1 MGLTTPLLRD
11 THVVSAI
18 LTKGWDSMV
27 LRAFA
32 RFAFG
37 MGRLLAPAFVVL
49 SLVAVAFPADAQSFR
64 FNAFDVQGNVRT
76 NDASIL
82 QVAGIEPGST
92 VSAGQVNDALQ
103 RLQNSGLFETV
114 EVSPRGNTLVIAVSE
129 YPTINRIA
137 VEGNRR
143 LDDDDLLPLLTST
156 PRRVYSPITAE
167 RDAAAIAEA
176 YRVTGRLT
184 ATATPQ
190 IIRRDDNR
198 VDLVFSV
205 SEGAVVETQRIAFVG
220 NRDYSDRRLRQILE
234 STQSGLFRA
243 IIRSDTFIEDRI
255 ALDRQ
260 LLTDFYQDRGYID
273 FAIQSVTPELSRDRG
288 AFFVTFNIREGQSYR
303 MGNLSVVSQFPGANA
318 ADFQGAINIRQGVRY
333 SPRIIDNAITRMENL
348 ASDQGLRFV
357 RIEPRIIRDDA
368 NLIVNVEFVISRGER
383 VFVERIDIEGNQ
395 TTLDRVIRRQFD
407 VVEGDP
413 MDGRQIRAAAERIR
427 ATGFFADVQVAGR
440 QGTSPEQVI
449 VDVDV
454 EEQPTG
460 SLGFSASFS
469 SDEGAGLAVNFSEE
483 NFLGRGQALAVG
495 FNTTSGSQSL
505 NFAFTEP
512 AFLRRDL
519 ALGLSAYYAVNNA
532 DDSEAEAITYGAGT
546 SVAFPLSEN
555 SRLRLFYN
563 YDHDEVTG
571 YDTDDSDILTREA
584 EEADTSRIGFT
595 YSFDNRS
602 TGLNPNAGVFFAF
615 TGDYAGLGGDTE
627 FVRAQIRAIAET
639 RVAREEVT
647 LRASFEGGAINAL
660 DDGTRLA
667 NRFSLNSRQMR
678 GFESRGLGPRD
689 TTPGADN
696 ENALGGNYFAVAR
709 FEAAFPLGLPDEYG
723 ISGGVFADIGSVWG
737 LDDTAGTGGAVDDSF
752 SLRSVVGVSIF
763 WDTALG
769 PLRFNFTHP
778 IQVEDYDRTREF
790 DFTVEARF

>member
-1 MGLTTPLLRD
+1 
-11 THVVSAI
+11 
-18 LTKGWDSMV
+18 MV
-27 LRAFA
+27 LRAFMHLA
-32 RFAFG
+32 LCAGRFV
-37 MGRLLAPAFVVL
+37 APVLVVL
-49 SLVAVAFPADAQSFR
+49 SLVAVAAPVDAQSFR
-64 FNAFDVQGNVRT
+64 FSSFDVQGNLRT
-76 NDASIL
+76 NDASVL
-82 QVAGIEPGST
+82 QVAGLSPGTT

-103 RLQNSGLFETV
+103 RLQNSGLFEEV
-114 EVSPRGNTLVIAVSE
+114 EVAPRGNTLVITVVE

-143 LDDDDLLPLLTST
+143 LDDDELLVLLEST
-156 PRRVYSPITAE
+156 PRRVFSPITAE
-167 RDAAAIAEA
+167 RDAAAISEA

-190 IIRRDDNR
+190 IIRRSDNR
-198 VDLVFSV
+198 VDLVFEV
-205 SEGAVVETQRIAFVG
+205 TEGSVVETQRIAFVG

-243 IIRSDTFIEDRI
+243 LIRSDTFIEDRI

-288 AFFVTFNIREGQSYR
+288 AYFVTFNIREGQSYR
-303 MGNLSVVSQFPGANA
+303 VGNLTVNSQFPGANA
-318 ADFQGAINIRQGVRY
+318 ADFQSAINIRQGVRY

-357 RIEPRIIRDDA
+357 RIEPVLTRDNA
-368 NLIVNVEFVISRGER
+368 NLIVNVEFLITRGER

-413 MDGRQIRAAAERIR
+413 MDARQVRAAAERIR

-440 QGTSPEQVI
+440 QGTTPEQVI

-460 SLGFSASFS
+460 SLGFSASYS
-469 SDEGAGLAVNFSEE
+469 TDSGPGLAVNFSET
-483 NFLGRGQALAVG
+483 NFLGRGQSLAVG
-495 FNTTSGSQSL
+495 FNTSDGSQSL
-505 NFAFTEP
+505 NFSFTEP

-519 ALGLSAYYAVNNA
+519 ALGVSAYYAVNQD
-532 DDSEAEAITYGAGT
+532 DDSEAEAITYGLGT
-546 SVAFPLSEN
+546 SLAFPLSEN

-563 YDHDEVTG
+563 YDHDEITG
-571 YDTDDSDILTREA
+571 YDAAEDSAILVAEP
-584 EEADTSRIGFT
+584 EEADTSRVGFT
-595 YSFDNRS
+595 YSFDNRD
-602 TGLNPNAGVFFAF
+602 TGLNPNAGVAFSF
-615 TGDYAGLGGDTE
+615 TGEYAGLGGDTE
-627 FVRAQIRAIAET
+627 FIRSTVRAIGET

-647 LRASFEGGAINAL
+647 LRATFEGGAINAL
-660 DDGTRLA
+660 DDGTRLS
-667 NRFSLNSRQMR
+667 NRFRTNSRQMR
-678 GFESRGLGPRD
+678 GFESSGIGPRD
-689 TTPGADN
+689 TGANN
-696 ENALGGNYFAVAR
+696 ENGLGGNFFAVAR
-709 FEAAFPLGLPDEYG
+709 FEAAFPLGLPEEYG
-723 ISGGVFADIGSVWG
+723 VSGGAFFDVGSVWG
-737 LDDTAGTGGAVDDSF
+737 LDNTAGTGTVDDDF
-752 SLRSVVGVSIF
+752 HLRSVVGVSIF

-769 PLRFNFTHP
+769 PLRFNFSHP
-778 IQVEDYDRTREF
+778 LQYEDYDRTREF

>member
-1 MGLTTPLLRD
+1 MRLTTRQAHD
-11 THVVSAI
+11 THVLSAI

-27 LRAFA
+27 LRAFM
-32 RFAFG
+32 RLAFYV
-37 MGRLLAPAFVVL
+37 GRTVAPVLVVL
-49 SLVAVAFPADAQSFR
+49 SLVAVAIPADAQTFR
-64 FNAFDVQGNVRT
+64 FNSFDVQGNVRT
-76 NDASIL
+76 NDASVL
-82 QVAGIEPGST
+82 QVAGLSPGTS

-103 RLQNSGLFETV
+103 RLQNSGLFEAV
-114 EVSPRGNTLVIAVSE
+114 EVAPRGNTLVITVVE

-137 VEGNRR
+137 IEGNRR
-143 LDDDDLLPLLTST
+143 LDDEELLVLLEST
-156 PRRVYSPITAE
+156 PRRVFSPVTAE
-167 RDAAAIAEA
+167 RDAAAISEA

-198 VDLVFSV
+198 VDLVFEV
-205 SEGAVVETQRIAFVG
+205 SEGSVVETQRIAFVG
-220 NRDYSDRRLRQILE
+220 NREYSDRRLRQILE

-243 IIRSDTFIEDRI
+243 LIRSDTFIEDRI

-288 AFFVTFNIREGQSYR
+288 AYFVTFNIREGQSYR
-303 MGNLSVVSQFPGANA
+303 IGNLSVNSQFPGANA
-318 ADFQGAINIRQGVRY
+318 ADFQDAINIRQGVRY

-357 RIEPRIIRDDA
+357 RIEPVLTRDNA
-368 NLIVNVEFVISRGER
+368 NLIVNVEFLITRGER

-413 MDGRQIRAAAERIR
+413 MDARQVRAAAERIR

-440 QGTSPEQVI
+440 QGTTPEQVI

-460 SLGFSASFS
+460 SLGFSASYS
-469 SDEGAGLAVNFSEE
+469 TDSGPGLAVNFSEE
-483 NFLGRGQALAVG
+483 NFLGRGQSLAVG
-495 FNTTSGSQSL
+495 FNTSDGSQSL
-505 NFAFTEP
+505 SFSFTEP

-519 ALGLSAYYAVNNA
+519 AFGASAYYAVNQD
-532 DDSEAEAITYGAGT
+532 DDSDAEAITYGVGT
-546 SVAFPLSEN
+546 SLAFPLSEN

-571 YDTDDSDILTREA
+571 YDSDDSDILVA
-584 EEADTSRIGFT
+584 EPSEADTSRAGFT
-595 YSFDNRS
+595 YSFDNRD
-602 TGLNPNAGVFFAF
+602 TGLNPNAGVAFAF
-615 TGDYAGLGGDTE
+615 TGEYAGLGGDTE
-627 FVRAQIRAIAET
+627 FVRAQVRAVAET

-647 LRASFEGGAINAL
+647 LRATFEGGAINAL
-660 DDGTRLA
+660 DDGTRLS
-667 NRFSLNSRQMR
+667 NRFRMNSRQMR
-678 GFESRGLGPRD
+678 GFESGGLGPRD
-689 TTPGADN
+689 TGATNDN
-696 ENALGGNYFAVAR
+696 GLGGNYFAVAR
-709 FEAAFPLGLPDEYG
+709 FEAAFPLGLPEEYG
-723 ISGGVFADIGSVWG
+723 ISGGAFFDVGSVWG
-737 LDDTAGTGGAVDDSF
+737 LDDTAGSTGTVDDDF
-752 SLRSVVGVSIF
+752 HLRSVVGVSIF

-769 PLRFNFTHP
+769 PLRFNFSHP
-778 IQVEDYDRTREF
+778 LQYEDYDRTREF

>member
-1 MGLTTPLLRD
+1 MGLTTLRGRD
-11 THVVSAI
+11 THVLSAI

-27 LRAFA
+27 LRAFMHLA
-32 RFAFG
+32 SRVG
-37 MGRLLAPAFVVL
+37 LLLAPAIVMF
-49 SLVAVAFPADAQSFR
+49 SIIAVAVPADAQTFR
-64 FNAFDVQGNVRT
+64 FNSFDVQGNIRT
-76 NDASIL
+76 NDASVL

-103 RLQNSGLFETV
+103 RLQNSGLFEAV
-114 EVSPRGNTLVIAVSE
+114 EVSPRGNTLVITVVE

-137 VEGNRR
+137 IEGNRR
-143 LDDDDLLPLLTST
+143 LDDEDLFPVITST
-156 PRRVYSPITAE
+156 PRRVYSPNTAA

-190 IIRRDDNR
+190 IIRRADNR
-198 VDLVFSV
+198 VDLVFEV
-205 SEGAVVETQRIAFVG
+205 SEGSVVETQRIAFVG

-234 STQSGLFRA
+234 STQAGLFRA

-288 AFFVTFNIREGQSYR
+288 AYFVTFNIREGQSYR
-303 MGNLSVVSQFPGANA
+303 MGNTSVVSEFPGANP

-357 RIEPRIIRDDA
+357 RIEPRLVRDDA
-368 NLIVNVEFVISRGER
+368 NLVVNVEFVISRGER

-413 MDGRQIRAAAERIR
+413 MDARQIRAAAERIR
-427 ATGFFADVQVAGR
+427 ATGFFADVQVEGR
-440 QGTSPEQVI
+440 RGTSPEQVI

-460 SLGFSASFS
+460 SLGFSASYS
-469 SDEGAGLAVNFSEE
+469 TDAGAGLAVNFSEE
-483 NFLGRGQALAVG
+483 NFLGRGQSVALG
-495 FNTTSGSQSL
+495 FSTVDGGQSL
-505 NFAFTEP
+505 NFSFTEP
-512 AFLRRDL
+512 AFMRRDL
-519 ALGLSAYYAVNNA
+519 AVGLSAYYAVTEQQDNTSF
-532 DDSEAEAITYGAGT
+532 DTVRYGIGT
-546 SVAFPLSEN
+546 SVAFPISEN
-555 SRLRLFYN
+555 GRIRLFYN
-563 YDHDEVTG
+563 YDHDEVSG
-571 YDTDDSDILTREA
+571 LVAADDSPILFA
-584 EEADTSRIGFT
+584 EPTEADTSRVGFT
-595 YSFDNRS
+595 YSFDNRT
-602 TGLNPNAGVFFAF
+602 TGLNPNAGVAFAF
-615 TGDYAGLGGDTE
+615 TGEYAGLGGDTE
-627 FVRAQIRAIAET
+627 FVRAQVRAVGET
-639 RVAREEVT
+639 RIAREEVT
-647 LRASFEGGAINAL
+647 LRATFEGGVVSAL
-660 DDGTRLA
+660 DDGTRLS

-678 GFESRGLGPRD
+678 GFESGGIGPRD
-689 TTPGADN
+689 TGATND
-696 ENALGGNYFAVAR
+696 NALGGNYFAVAR
-709 FEAAFPLGLPDEYG
+709 FEAAFPLGLPEEYG
-723 ISGGVFADIGSVWG
+723 ISGGVFWDVGSVWG
-737 LDDTAGTGGAVDDSF
+737 LDDTAGVGTVDDD
-752 SLRSVVGVSIF
+752 LHIRSVIGVSIF

-769 PLRFNFTHP
+769 PLRFNFSHP
-778 IQVEDYDRTREF
+778 LQVEDYDNTREF

>member
-1 MGLTTPLLRD
+1 
-11 THVVSAI
+11 
-18 LTKGWDSMV
+18 MV
-27 LRAFA
+27 LRAFMHLA
-32 RFAFG
+32 FCVGRFV
-37 MGRLLAPAFVVL
+37 APVLVVL
-49 SLVAVAFPADAQSFR
+49 SLVAVAIPADAQTFR
-64 FNAFDVQGNVRT
+64 FNSFDVQGNVRT
-76 NDASIL
+76 NDASVL
-82 QVAGIEPGST
+82 QVAGLAPGTT

-103 RLQNSGLFETV
+103 RLQNSGLFEEV
-114 EVSPRGNTLVIAVSE
+114 EVAPRGNTLVITVVE

-143 LDDDDLLPLLTST
+143 LDDDELLVLLEST
-156 PRRVYSPITAE
+156 PRRVFSPIVAE

-190 IIRRDDNR
+190 IIRRSDNR
-198 VDLVFSV
+198 VDLVFEV
-205 SEGAVVETQRIAFVG
+205 SEGSVVETQRIAFVG

-243 IIRSDTFIEDRI
+243 LIRSDTFIEDRI

-288 AFFVTFNIREGQSYR
+288 AYFVTFNIREGQSYR
-303 MGNLSVVSQFPGANA
+303 VGNLTVNSQFPGADPA
-318 ADFQGAINIRQGVRY
+318 LFQSAINIRQGVRY

-357 RIEPRIIRDDA
+357 RIEPVLTRDNA
-368 NLIVNVEFVISRGER
+368 NLIVNVEFLITRGER

-413 MDGRQIRAAAERIR
+413 MDARQVRAAAERIR

-460 SLGFSASFS
+460 SLGFSASYS
-469 SDEGAGLAVNFSEE
+469 TDSGPGLAVNFSET
-483 NFLGRGQALAVG
+483 NFLGRGQSLAVG
-495 FNTTSGSQSL
+495 FNTADGSQSL
-505 NFAFTEP
+505 NFSFTEP

-519 ALGLSAYYAVNNA
+519 AFGLSAYYAVNQ
-532 DDSEAEAITYGAGT
+532 DSDSDAEAITYGVGT
-546 SVAFPLSEN
+546 SFAFPLSEN

-563 YDHDEVTG
+563 YDHDEVAG
-571 YDTDDSDILTREA
+571 YDAADDSPILFAEP
-584 EEADTSRIGFT
+584 EEADTSRVGFT
-595 YSFDNRS
+595 YSFDNRD
-602 TGLNPNAGVFFAF
+602 TGLNPNAGIALSF
-615 TGDYAGLGGDTE
+615 TGEYAGLGGDTE
-627 FVRAQIRAIAET
+627 FVRTRVRAIGET

-647 LRASFEGGAINAL
+647 LRATFEGGAIQAL

-667 NRFSLNSRQMR
+667 NRFRMNSRQMR
-678 GFESRGLGPRD
+678 GFESGGLGPRD
-689 TTPGADN
+689 TGATNDN
-696 ENALGGNYFAVAR
+696 GLGGNYFAVAR
-709 FEAAFPLGLPDEYG
+709 FEAAFPLGLPEEYG
-723 ISGGVFADIGSVWG
+723 ISGGAFFDVGSVWG
-737 LDDTAGTGGAVDDSF
+737 LDDTAGATGTVDDGF
-752 SLRSVVGVSIF
+752 SLRSVVGVSVF

-769 PLRFNFTHP
+769 PLRFNFSHP
-778 IQVEDYDRTREF
+778 LQYEDYDRTREF

>member
-1 MGLTTPLLRD
+1 
-11 THVVSAI
+11 
-18 LTKGWDSMV
+18 MV

-32 RFAFG
+32 HFTSHV
-37 MGRLLAPAFVVL
+37 GRLLAPIFVVL
-49 SLVAVAFPADAQSFR
+49 SLVAVASSADAQSFR
-64 FNAFDVQGNVRT
+64 FNSFDVQGNIRT
-76 NDASIL
+76 NDASVL

-103 RLQNSGLFETV
+103 RLQNSGLFEEV
-114 EVSPRGNTLVIAVSE
+114 EVSPRGNTLVISVVE

-143 LDDDDLLPLLTST
+143 LDDDELLAILEST
-156 PRRVYSPITAE
+156 PRRVFSPITAE
-167 RDAAAIAEA
+167 RDAAAITEA

-198 VDLVFSV
+198 VDLVFEV
-205 SEGAVVETQRIAFVG
+205 SEGSVVETQRIAFVG

-234 STQSGLFRA
+234 STQAGLFHA
-243 IIRSDTFIEDRI
+243 LIRSDTFIEDRI

-288 AFFVTFNIREGQSYR
+288 AYFVTFNIREGQSYR
-303 MGNLSVVSQFPGANA
+303 IGNLSVVSQMPGANA
-318 ADFQGAINIRQGVRY
+318 ADFQDVINVRQGVRY
-333 SPRIIDNAITRMENL
+333 SPRVIDNVITRMENL

-357 RIEPRIIRDDA
+357 RVEPRLVRDDA

-413 MDGRQIRAAAERIR
+413 MDARQVRAAAERIR

-440 QGTSPEQVI
+440 QGTSSEQVI

-460 SLGFSASFS
+460 SLGFSASYS
-469 SDEGAGLAVNFSEE
+469 TDSGAGLAVNFSEE
-483 NFLGRGQALAVG
+483 NFLGRGQAVALG
-495 FNTTSGSQSL
+495 FNTTDGSQSF
-505 NFAFTEP
+505 NFSFTEP
-512 AFLRRDL
+512 AFMRRDL
-519 ALGLSAYYAVNNA
+519 GLGFSAYYGITED
-532 DDSEAEAITYGAGT
+532 DDSSAEYTRYGVGT
-546 SVAFPLSEN
+546 SLSFPLSEN
-555 SRLRLFYN
+555 SRLALFYN
-563 YDHDEVTG
+563 YDHDEVAELDPSPTN
-571 YDTDDSDILTREA
+571 SSILTNEA
-584 EEADTSRIGFT
+584 READTSRVGFT
-595 YSFDNRS
+595 YSFDNRD
-602 TGLNPNAGVFFAF
+602 TGLNPNAGVFLSF
-615 TGDYAGLGGDTE
+615 TGEYAGLGGDTE
-627 FVRAQIRAIAET
+627 FLRSQVRAQAET

-647 LRASFEGGAINAL
+647 LRATFEGGAINAL
-660 DDGTRLA
+660 DGGTRLA
-667 NRFSLNSRQMR
+667 NRFTLNSRQMR
-678 GFESRGLGPRD
+678 GFESGGIGPRD
-689 TTPGADN
+689 TGANN

-709 FEAAFPLGLPDEYG
+709 LEAAFPLGLPEEYG
-723 ISGGVFADIGSVWG
+723 ISGGAFFDVGSVWG
-737 LDDTAGTGGAVDDSF
+737 LDDTAGTGGTVDDSF
-752 SLRSVVGVSIF
+752 ALRSVVGVSVF

-769 PLRFNFTHP
+769 PLRFNFSHP
-778 IQVEDYDRTREF
+778 LQYEDYDRTRSF